1 MWLACEKLSPAKHT
15 RVPSRACK
23 YCNMLYVHVCVDSV
37 AWGRQSSPKNLY
49 NSANS
54 EWFCRLH
61 KTFFPKIRKPFM
73 PEPFFCLCLPKALPQ
88 VEIGCGF
95 HTLWD
100 IPVTTKVIYA
110 RFKFHSSRICSI
122 SFGFH
127 STLREIVSN
136 FQESGDRS
144 KTSTFFFAP
153 RPFWWTLFKNNIQKF
168 QQVFILAKIRKFEI
182 GQNLPNLH
190 ISIMPSVHFHNARS
204 RQQKIVLD
212 SFFHKLFFIPW
223 NSFPTILHL

>member
-1 MWLACEKLSPAKHT
+1 MCVLTRSHEVVNHHRKTCITQQIANDFVDCIKLFSQKLGN
-15 RVPSRACK
+15 R
-23 YCNMLYVHVCVDSV
+23 L
-37 AWGRQSSPKNLY
+37 
-49 NSANS
+49 
-54 EWFCRLH
+54 CR
-61 KTFFPKIRKPFM
+61 TV
-73 PEPFFCLCLPKALPQ
+73 FCLCLPKALPQ

-144 KTSTFFFAP
+144 NFFFFCSK
-153 RPFWWTLFKNNIQKF
+153 RPFWWTVFKNNIQKF
-168 QQVFILAKIRKFEI
+168 QRVFILAKNTKVRNRPK
-182 GQNLPNLH
+182 
-190 ISIMPSVHFHNARS
+190 R
-204 RQQKIVLD
+204 
-212 SFFHKLFFIPW
+212 
-223 NSFPTILHL
+223 T